1 MAYVMPST
9 QKEFDYIVERF
20 RNRTLPV
27 AEWTHEAHLITG
39 LWHVAQLGYEKA
51 LIEMRHNIPIYNE
64 STGGMNT
71 DSSGYH
77 DTLTVFWVWLLDK
90 FWTRHS
96 IGGRPFEE
104 VCNAFL
110 HSKYAQRSNA
120 LIFYTR
126 EHLFS
131 KEARLGYVAPDI
143 QSLDFEK
150 I

>member
-1 MAYVMPST
+1 MSYLVPST

-20 RNRTLPV
+20 LNKTLPA

-39 LWHVAQLGYEKA
+39 LWHVALLGYEKA
-51 LIEMRHNIPIYNE
+51 LAEMRAQIPVYNE

-77 DTLTVFWVWLLDK
+77 DTITVFWIWLLNE
-90 FWTRHS
+90 FWIRYS
-96 IGGRPFEE
+96 LGERPFEE

-110 HSKYAQRSNA
+110 QSKYAERNNA
-120 LIFYTR
+120 MIFYTR
-126 EHLFS
+126 ECLFS
-131 KEARLGYVAPDI
+131 KEARLRYVEPDI